1 MKTSS
6 QTPDPYAEFAAIYDK
21 WQALH
26 PQPFSLAM
34 TLRMYQALEEFGVP
48 EDSLLDIACGSG
60 TLAHW
65 WADRHPSWRI
75 VGVDPS
81 ESMIEKAESRSG
93 EAISP
98 KRALVERSGPD
109 PRFVHARPA
118 RLDLDEHFGMA
129 TCFFDSLNHITT
141 REELLSTLRGI
152 RRHLVENGL
161 FMFDLIDEDS
171 FEETFSSP
179 WIIQSDSLFVGTES
193 EFFER
198 RGAEYGRVIFTSFE
212 KTEASEAES
221 DKGSSSWRRRQF
233 TILERCW
240 RREEFD
246 VLLEE
251 AGLENIHVQLID
263 LEDQPD
269 VFVPRRLYVCRPA
282 P

>member
-1 MKTSS
+1 MKSSS

-48 EDSLLDIACGSG
+48 EDSLLDVACGSG

-65 WADRHPSWRI
+65 WADRHPNWQI
-75 VGVDPS
+75 LGVDPS
-81 ESMIEKAESRSG
+81 EAMIEKAEARSS

-98 KRALVERSGPD
+98 KRALQDRPGPR
-109 PRFVHARPA
+109 PRFVHARPS
-118 RLDLDEHFGMA
+118 RLDLEESFGMA

-141 REELLSTLRGI
+141 REELLSTLRGV
-152 RRHLVENGL
+152 RRHLVEDGL

-179 WIIQSDSLFVGTES
+179 WIIQSDDLFVGTES

-198 RGAEYGRVIFTSFE
+198 RGIEYGRVIFTSFE
-212 KTEASEAES
+212 RAEDSAS
-221 DKGSSSWRRRQF
+221 WQRRQF

-246 VLLEE
+246 LLLEE

-282 P
+282 